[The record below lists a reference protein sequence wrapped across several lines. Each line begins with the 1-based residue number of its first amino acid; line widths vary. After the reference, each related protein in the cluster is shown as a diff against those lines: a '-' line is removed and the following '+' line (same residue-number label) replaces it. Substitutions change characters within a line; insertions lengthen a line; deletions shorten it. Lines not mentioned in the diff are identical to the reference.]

1 MNAWRIASWRAA
13 VIGRWT
19 ACILGTLMFLL
30 FLVFFFG
37 EGPPHLS
44 SLTSTE
50 RLQFLCM
57 AALFLGLVVAW
68 KWEGLGGFV
77 TVAGFIFLVAIDAS
91 HLRMWALCVPAIVGA
106 VHIASWGRLRM
117 GAPAGLAP
125 WHVSRSVVIALV
137 AVLAVF
143 VLLCANEMFGQ
154 PPLMTPTL
162 HPDSGL
168 LGAWHGIPTHVLA
181 DAVNNSISV
190 EFIIH
195 PDGSLTGTVGDA
207 TVTAGRI
214 TYGRSWFGRLLN
226 MNSLYR
232 ITGQLSRVVQVSKEV
247 WGDRFIMPLGTRGE
261 ILDGSL
267 FLRNRPVRL
276 MLTRRQAGRLS
287 P

>member
-1 MNAWRIASWRAA
+1 MNALQIASWRVA
-13 VIGRWT
+13 VAGRWT
-19 ACILGTLMFLL
+19 ARIAGTLLFLL
-30 FLVFFFG
+30 FLAFFFG

-57 AALFLGLVVAW
+57 AALFLGLVIAW
-68 KWEGLGGFV
+68 KWEGLGGLL
-77 TVAGFIFLVAIDAS
+77 TVAGFIFLVAILAS

-125 WHVSRSVVIALV
+125 WHVSRSVVISLV

-143 VLLCANEMFGQ
+143 LLLCANEMFGQ

-168 LGAWHGIPTHVLA
+168 LGAWYGIPARVLA
-181 DAVNNSISV
+181 GAVGNSISV

-226 MNSLYR
+226 INSPYR
-232 ITGQLSRVVQVSKEV
+232 ITGRLSSVVQVSKEV

-261 ILDGSL
+261 VLDGSL

-276 MLTRRQAGRLS
+276 MLTRRQGGRLQ